1 MANRRGKSRSNDR
14 FYFLELQN
22 SLHMVTA
29 AMKLRCLL
37 PGRKAMTNPG
47 SILKSKDIILWTMV
61 PYNQSY
67 GFSSSHVWMWELDHK
82 EGWVLKNWWFWIV
95 MLEMTIEGTLDCK
108 EIKLVNPKEN
118 QPWIFIEVL
127 IRKLKLQYFSQ
138 LMQRA
143 DSLKNTLK
151 LVKTEG
157 KRGRQWQ
164 RMRWLD
170 SITDSIWANSRR
182 QWRMGSLICCSP
194 WGYIESDTT

>member
-118 QPWIFIEVL
+118 QPWIFIGRTDAEA
-127 IRKLKLQYFSQ
+127 
-138 LMQRA
+138 RA
-143 DSLKNTLK
+143 NSLEKADA
-151 LVKTEG
+151 G
-157 KRGRQWQ
+157 KDWRQKERGQQ
-164 RMRWLD
+164 MMRWLD
-170 SITDSIWANSRR
+170 SITDSMDRNLSKLWEVVKDRGCWSAT
-182 QWRMGSLICCSP
+182 LP
-194 WGYIESDTT
+194 EVTADSDLA